1 MNGEAEWLM
10 NERKDGNN
18 VVLFPNLHHRLVT
31 KGTEA
36 LENKQYKQAAGLFSQ
51 ARELDQEHAEGN
63 VGLLVSLIELQDYK
77 EAKQLCKEL
86 LHRGIGDYF
95 QITNMYL
102 MVLVQLGE
110 HEEIVEMIELL
121 FQEHQIP
128 FDKME
133 QFEQMLSFS
142 KRALEERDI
151 EAEQHESQL
160 KQKLQQEPLFNGKN
174 EQQLLNTINMLSQ
187 MNVRPFIDDIQQ
199 FLQEEENHPFFKT
212 MLLNILKEQDYIQAV
227 EVRKFSQVSSLI
239 PAHLPNLKEYPF
251 FKKVWDLAEQKL
263 AQRNPSLLEMVHS
276 LLERHSFLLYPFE
289 LEWDGA
295 AIAAAY
301 HALAE
306 QYMTGEDFCERSA
319 LIYETE
325 EQAVKECLDYL
336 KEIEAISY
344 PII

>member
-1 MNGEAEWLM
+1 M
-10 NERKDGNN
+10 NEKKDGNN
-18 VVLFPNLHHRLVT
+18 VVLFPNLHHRLVM

-36 LENKQYKQAAGLFSQ
+36 LENKQYKQAAELFSQ

-63 VGLLVSLIELQDYK
+63 VGLLVSLVELQDYK
-77 EAKQLCKEL
+77 AAKQLCKEL
-86 LHRGIGDYF
+86 LHQGIGDYF

-110 HEEIVEMIELL
+110 HEDIVEMIELL

-142 KRALEERDI
+142 KRTLEEREI
-151 EAEQHESQL
+151 EAEQNESQL
-160 KQKLQQEPLFNGKN
+160 QQQLQEEPLFNGKN

-199 FLQEEENHPFFKT
+199 FMQEEANHPFFKT
-212 MLLNILKEQDYIQAV
+212 MLLNILKEQDYTQTV

-276 LLERHSFLLYPFE
+276 LLERHCFLLYPFE
-289 LEWDGA
+289 LEQDGA
-295 AIAAAY
+295 TIAAAY

-306 QYMTGEDFCERSA
+306 QYMTGQDFCERAA

-325 EQAVKECLDYL
+325 EQVVRECLDYI
-336 KEIEAISY
+336 KEIEGISY